1 MITNTTPV
9 GSTPITHADSRRVR
23 AERADFAQNE
33 ESLSTQNAVGLQNA
47 LATNPE
53 IRPEVIARAE
63 KLAVDLNYP
72 PRQIIEGIAHLIALS
87 RDPSIEQK

>member
-9 GSTPITHADSRRVR
+9 GSTPITLADPRRVR
-23 AERADFAQNE
+23 AERSDQAQNE
-33 ESLSTQNAVGLQNA
+33 DSLSIQSAVGLQNA
-47 LATNPE
+47 LAVTPE
-53 IRPEVIARAE
+53 IRPEVLARAE